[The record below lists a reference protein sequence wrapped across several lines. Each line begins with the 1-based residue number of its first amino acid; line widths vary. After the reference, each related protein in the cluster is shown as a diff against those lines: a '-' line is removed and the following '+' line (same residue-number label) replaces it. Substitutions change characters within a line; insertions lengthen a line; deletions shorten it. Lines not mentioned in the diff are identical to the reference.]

1 MQKIVNNSR
10 IRVQYAC
17 KIFRRYFLMAYF
29 DNGNQIFKDARKNHY
44 AVGAYNTNN
53 LEWTRAELRAAEE
66 TRTPL
71 LIQVSTGAA
80 KYMGGYKF
88 VKDMV
93 ADQMD
98 SMNIS
103 VPVILNLDHGDFE
116 SAKECIA
123 LGYSSVMFDGHALPT
138 EENLAKTKEIIKL
151 AHERGI
157 SVEAEIG
164 KIGENQGGGE
174 LASVEDAKKFVV
186 AGVDKL
192 ACGIGNIHGVYPADW
207 KGLNFD
213 RLKEIAEAVP
223 DTPLVLHGGSGIPED
238 QVKKAI
244 KLGIAKININ
254 TEFQLAFQDAT
265 RKYIEAEKDLDK
277 KNKGYDPRKLL
288 LPGAEAIT
296 AKMKEMISWMGT
308 KTIDDEL
315 KDASFDRSS
324 LNEE

>member
-1 MQKIVNNSR
+1 
-10 IRVQYAC
+10 
-17 KIFRRYFLMAYF
+17 MAYLV
-29 DNGNQIFKDARKNHY
+29 NGNDIFKAARENHY

-53 LEWTRAELRAAEE
+53 LEWTRALLRGAKE

-80 KYMGGYKF
+80 KYMGGYKT
-88 VKDMV
+88 VKDLV
-93 ADQMD
+93 LNEMD
-98 SMNIS
+98 NMDID
-103 VPVILNLDHGDFE
+103 VPVILNLDHGDYE

-123 LGYSSVMFDGHALPT
+123 LGYSSVMFDGHNLPT
-138 EENLAKTKEIIKL
+138 DENLAKTKEIVKL

-164 KIGENQGGGE
+164 KIGENQGADGGE
-174 LASVEDAKKFVV
+174 LASVEDAKTFVA

-192 ACGIGNIHGVYPADW
+192 ACGIGNIHGVCPEGW

-223 DTPLVLHGGSGIPED
+223 GEPLVLHGGSGIPQD
-238 QVKKAI
+238 QIEKAI

-254 TEFQLAFQDAT
+254 TEFQLAFQAAT
-265 RKYIEAEKDLDK
+265 RKYIEDKMDLDK
-277 KNKGYDPRKLL
+277 DNKGYDPRKLL
-288 LPGAEAIT
+288 RAGTDAIT
-296 AKMKEMISWMGT
+296 DSMKEMISWMGT
-308 KTIDDEL
+308 APIDSKESSVKFDE
-315 KDASFDRSS
+315 AS

>member
-1 MQKIVNNSR
+1 
-10 IRVQYAC
+10 
-17 KIFRRYFLMAYF
+17 MAYF
-29 DNGNQIFKDARKNHY
+29 VNGNDIFKKARKEHY

-53 LEWTRAELRAAEE
+53 LEWTRALLRGAEE

-80 KYMGGYKF
+80 KYMGGYKL
-88 VKDMV
+88 VKDLV
-93 ADQMD
+93 EDSMD

-103 VPVILNLDHGDFE
+103 VPVILNLDHGDYD
-116 SAKECIA
+116 SAVECIK

-164 KIGENQGGGE
+164 KIGENQGAGE
-174 LASVEDAKKFVV
+174 LASVEDAKAFVA

-192 ACGIGNIHGVYPADW
+192 ACGIGNIHGVYPEGW
-207 KGLNFD
+207 GGLNFD

-223 DTPLVLHGGSGIPED
+223 ETPLVLHGGSGIPQD
-238 QVKKAI
+238 QVEKAI
-244 KLGIAKININ
+244 SLGISKININ
-254 TEFQLAFQDAT
+254 TEFQLAFQEAT
-265 RKYIEAEKDLDK
+265 RKYIEEGKDQDK
-277 KNKGYDPRKLL
+277 SKKGYDPRKLL
-288 LPGAEAIT
+288 LPGTEAIT
-296 AKMKEMISWMGT
+296 DSMKEMISWMGT
-308 KTIDDEL
+308 PSIDDKEA
-315 KDASFDRSS
+315 DASFDRSS

>member
-1 MQKIVNNSR
+1 
-10 IRVQYAC
+10 
-17 KIFRRYFLMAYF
+17 MAYLV
-29 DNGNQIFKDARKNHY
+29 NGNDIFKAARENHY

-53 LEWTRAELRAAEE
+53 LEWTRALLRGAKE

-80 KYMGGYKF
+80 KYMGGYKT
-88 VKDMV
+88 VKDLV
-93 ADQMD
+93 LNEMD
-98 SMNIS
+98 NMDID
-103 VPVILNLDHGDFE
+103 VPVILNLDHGDYE

-123 LGYSSVMFDGHALPT
+123 LGYSSVMFDGHNLPT
-138 EENLAKTKEIIKL
+138 DENLAKTKEIVKL

-164 KIGENQGGGE
+164 KIGENQGADGGE
-174 LASVEDAKKFVV
+174 LASVEDAKTFVA

-192 ACGIGNIHGVYPADW
+192 ACGIGNIHGVYPEGW

-223 DTPLVLHGGSGIPED
+223 GEPLVLHGGSGIPQD
-238 QVKKAI
+238 QIEKAI

-254 TEFQLAFQDAT
+254 TEFQLAFQAAT
-265 RKYIEAEKDLDK
+265 RKYIEDKMDLDK
-277 KNKGYDPRKLL
+277 GNKGYDPRKLL
-288 LPGAEAIT
+288 RAGTDAIT
-296 AKMKEMISWMGT
+296 DSMKEMISWMGT
-308 KTIDDEL
+308 APIDTKESSVQFDE
-315 KDASFDRSS
+315 AS

>member
-1 MQKIVNNSR
+1 
-10 IRVQYAC
+10 
-17 KIFRRYFLMAYF
+17 MAYLV
-29 DNGNQIFKDARKNHY
+29 NGNDIFKAARENHY

-53 LEWTRAELRAAEE
+53 LEWTRALLRGAKE

-80 KYMGGYKF
+80 KYMGGYKT
-88 VKDMV
+88 VKDLV
-93 ADQMD
+93 LNEMD
-98 SMNIS
+98 NMDID
-103 VPVILNLDHGDFE
+103 VPVILNLDHGDYE

-123 LGYSSVMFDGHALPT
+123 LGYSSVMFDGHNLPT
-138 EENLAKTKEIIKL
+138 DENLAKTKEIVKL

-164 KIGENQGGGE
+164 KIGENQGADGGE
-174 LASVEDAKKFVV
+174 LASVEDAKTFVA

-192 ACGIGNIHGVYPADW
+192 ACGIGNIHGVYPEGW

-223 DTPLVLHGGSGIPED
+223 GEPLVLHGGSGIPQD
-238 QVKKAI
+238 QIEKAI

-254 TEFQLAFQDAT
+254 TEFQLAFQAAT
-265 RKYIEAEKDLDK
+265 RKYIEDKMDLDK
-277 KNKGYDPRKLL
+277 DNKGYDPRKLL
-288 LPGAEAIT
+288 RAGTDAIT
-296 AKMKEMISWMGT
+296 DSMKEMISWMGT
-308 KTIDDEL
+308 APIDSKESSVKFDE
-315 KDASFDRSS
+315 AS

>member
-1 MQKIVNNSR
+1 
-10 IRVQYAC
+10 
-17 KIFRRYFLMAYF
+17 MAYF

-80 KYMGGYKF
+80 KYMGGYKT
-88 VKDMV
+88 VKDLV
-93 ADQMD
+93 LNEMD
-98 SMNIS
+98 NMDID

-123 LGYSSVMFDGHALPT
+123 LGYSSVMFDGHNLPT
-138 EENLAKTKEIIKL
+138 DENLAKTKEIVKL

-164 KIGENQGGGE
+164 KIGENQGADGGE
-174 LASVEDAKKFVV
+174 LASVEDAKTFVA

-192 ACGIGNIHGVYPADW
+192 ACGIGNIHGVYPEGW
-207 KGLNFD
+207 TGLNFD

-223 DTPLVLHGGSGIPED
+223 NEPLVLHGGSGIPQD
-238 QVKKAI
+238 QIEKAI
-244 KLGIAKININ
+244 QLGIAKININ
-254 TEFQLAFQDAT
+254 TEFQLAFQAAT
-265 RKYIEAEKDLDK
+265 RKYIEDKMDLDK
-277 KNKGYDPRKLL
+277 GNKGYDPRKLL
-288 LPGAEAIT
+288 RAGTDAIT
-296 AKMKEMISWMGT
+296 DSMKEMISWMGT
-308 KTIDDEL
+308 APIDSKESSVQFDE
-315 KDASFDRSS
+315 AS

>member
-1 MQKIVNNSR
+1 
-10 IRVQYAC
+10 
-17 KIFRRYFLMAYF
+17 MAYLV
-29 DNGNQIFKDARKNHY
+29 NGNDIFKAARKNHY

-53 LEWTRAELRAAEE
+53 LEWTRALIKGAKE

-80 KYMGGYKF
+80 KYMGGYKT
-88 VKDMV
+88 VRDLV
-93 ADQMD
+93 LNEMD
-98 SMNIS
+98 NMDVD
-103 VPVILNLDHGDFE
+103 VPVILNLDHGDYE

-123 LGYSSVMFDGHALPT
+123 LGYSSVMFDGHKLPV
-138 EENLAKTKEIIKL
+138 EENLEKTKEIVKL

-164 KIGENQGGGE
+164 KIGENQGADGGE
-174 LASVEDAKKFVV
+174 LASVEDAKRFVA

-213 RLKEIAEAVP
+213 RLKEIADAV
-223 DTPLVLHGGSGIPED
+223 DVPLVLHGGSGIPQD
-238 QVKKAI
+238 QIKKAI
-244 KLGIAKININ
+244 SLGIAKININ
-254 TEFQLAFQDAT
+254 TEFQLAFQEAT

-277 KNKGYDPRKLL
+277 ANTGYDPRKLL
-288 LPGAEAIT
+288 RAGTDAIT
-296 AKMKEMISWMGT
+296 ESMKEMISWMGT
-308 KTIDDEL
+308 RPIDGKDSVVKFDE
-315 KDASFDRSS
+315 AS

>member
-1 MQKIVNNSR
+1 
-10 IRVQYAC
+10 
-17 KIFRRYFLMAYF
+17 MAYLV
-29 DNGNQIFKDARKNHY
+29 NGNDIFKAARENHY

-53 LEWTRAELRAAEE
+53 LEWTRALLRGAKE

-80 KYMGGYKF
+80 KYMGGYKT
-88 VKDMV
+88 VKDLV
-93 ADQMD
+93 LNEMD
-98 SMNIS
+98 NMDID
-103 VPVILNLDHGDFE
+103 VPVILNLDHGDYE

-123 LGYSSVMFDGHALPT
+123 LGYSSVMFDGHNLPT
-138 EENLAKTKEIIKL
+138 DENLAKTKEIVKL

-164 KIGENQGGGE
+164 KIGENQGADGGE
-174 LASVEDAKKFVV
+174 LASVEDAKTFVA

-192 ACGIGNIHGVYPADW
+192 ACGIGNIHGVYPEGW

-223 DTPLVLHGGSGIPED
+223 GEPLVLHGGSGIPQD
-238 QVKKAI
+238 QIEKAI

-254 TEFQLAFQDAT
+254 TEFQLAFQAAT
-265 RKYIEAEKDLDK
+265 RKYIEDKMDLDK
-277 KNKGYDPRKLL
+277 GNKGYDPRKLL
-288 LPGAEAIT
+288 RAGTDAIT
-296 AKMKEMISWMGT
+296 DSMKEMISWMGT
-308 KTIDDEL
+308 APIDSKESSVKFDE
-315 KDASFDRSS
+315 AS

>member
-1 MQKIVNNSR
+1 
-10 IRVQYAC
+10 
-17 KIFRRYFLMAYF
+17 MAYF
-29 DNGNQIFKDARKNHY
+29 VNGNDIFKKARKEHY

-53 LEWTRAELRAAEE
+53 LEWTRALLRGAEE

-80 KYMGGYKF
+80 KYMGGYKL
-88 VKDMV
+88 VKDLV
-93 ADQMD
+93 EDSMD

-103 VPVILNLDHGDFE
+103 VPVILNLDHGDYD
-116 SAKECIA
+116 SAIECIK

-164 KIGENQGGGE
+164 KIGENQGAGE
-174 LASVEDAKKFVV
+174 LASVEDAKAFVA

-192 ACGIGNIHGVYPADW
+192 ACGIGNIHGVYPEGW
-207 KGLNFD
+207 SGLNFD

-223 DTPLVLHGGSGIPED
+223 ETPLVLHGGSGIP
-238 QVKKAI
+238 QNQIKKAI
-244 KLGIAKININ
+244 SLGISKININ
-254 TEFQLAFQDAT
+254 TEFQLAFQEAT
-265 RKYIEAEKDLDK
+265 RKYIEEGKDQDK
-277 KNKGYDPRKLL
+277 SKKGYDPRKLL
-288 LPGAEAIT
+288 LPGTEAIT
-296 AKMKEMISWMGT
+296 DSMKEMISWMGT
-308 KTIDDEL
+308 PSIDDKEA
-315 KDASFDRSS
+315 DASFDRSS

>member
-1 MQKIVNNSR
+1 
-10 IRVQYAC
+10 
-17 KIFRRYFLMAYF
+17 MAYLV
-29 DNGNQIFKDARKNHY
+29 NGNDIFKAARENHY

-53 LEWTRAELRAAEE
+53 LEWTRALLRGAKE

-80 KYMGGYKF
+80 KYMGGYKT
-88 VKDMV
+88 VKDLV
-93 ADQMD
+93 LNEMD
-98 SMNIS
+98 NMDID
-103 VPVILNLDHGDFE
+103 VPVILNLDHGDYE

-138 EENLAKTKEIIKL
+138 DENLAKTKEIIKL

-164 KIGENQGGGE
+164 KIGENQGADGGE
-174 LASVEDAKKFVV
+174 LASVEDAKTFVA

-192 ACGIGNIHGVYPADW
+192 ACGIGNIHGVYPEGW

-223 DTPLVLHGGSGIPED
+223 GEPLVLHGGSGIPQD
-238 QVKKAI
+238 QIEKAI

-254 TEFQLAFQDAT
+254 TEFQLAFQAAT
-265 RKYIEAEKDLDK
+265 RKYIEDKMDLDK
-277 KNKGYDPRKLL
+277 GNKGYDPRKLL
-288 LPGAEAIT
+288 RAGTDAIT
-296 AKMKEMISWMGT
+296 DSMKEMISWMGT
-308 KTIDDEL
+308 APIDSKESSVKFDE
-315 KDASFDRSS
+315 AS

>member
-1 MQKIVNNSR
+1 
-10 IRVQYAC
+10 
-17 KIFRRYFLMAYF
+17 MAYF
-29 DNGNQIFKDARKNHY
+29 VNGTEIFREARKHHY

-93 ADQMD
+93 EDQMD
-98 SMNIS
+98 AMNIS

-123 LGYSSVMFDGHALPT
+123 LGYSSVMFDGHNLPT
-138 EENLAKTKEIIKL
+138 DENLAKTKEIVKL

-164 KIGENQGGGE
+164 KIGENQGADGGE
-174 LASVEDAKKFVV
+174 LASVEDAKTFVA

-192 ACGIGNIHGVYPADW
+192 ACGIGNIHGVYPEGW
-207 KGLNFD
+207 TGLNFD

-223 DTPLVLHGGSGIPED
+223 NEPLVLHGGSGIPQD
-238 QVKKAI
+238 QIEKAI
-244 KLGIAKININ
+244 QLGIAKININ
-254 TEFQLAFQDAT
+254 TEFQLAFQAAT
-265 RKYIEAEKDLDK
+265 RKYIEDKMDLDK
-277 KNKGYDPRKLL
+277 GNKGYDPRKLL
-288 LPGAEAIT
+288 RAGTDAIT
-296 AKMKEMISWMGT
+296 DSMKEMISWMGT
-308 KTIDDEL
+308 APIDTKESSVQFDE
-315 KDASFDRSS
+315 AS

>member
-1 MQKIVNNSR
+1 
-10 IRVQYAC
+10 
-17 KIFRRYFLMAYF
+17 MAYLV
-29 DNGNQIFKDARKNHY
+29 NGNDIFKAARKNHY

-53 LEWTRAELRAAEE
+53 LEWTRALIKGAKE

-80 KYMGGYKF
+80 KYMGGYKT
-88 VKDMV
+88 VRDLV
-93 ADQMD
+93 LNEMD
-98 SMNIS
+98 NMDVD
-103 VPVILNLDHGDFE
+103 VPVILNLDHGDYE

-123 LGYSSVMFDGHALPT
+123 LGYSSVMFDGHKLPV
-138 EENLAKTKEIIKL
+138 EENLEKTKEIVKL

-164 KIGENQGGGE
+164 KIGENQGADGGE
-174 LASVEDAKKFVV
+174 LASVEDAKRFVA

-213 RLKEIAEAVP
+213 RLKEIADAV
-223 DTPLVLHGGSGIPED
+223 DVPLVLHGGSGIPQD
-238 QVKKAI
+238 QIKKAI
-244 KLGIAKININ
+244 SLGIAKININ
-254 TEFQLAFQDAT
+254 TEFQLAFQEAT

-277 KNKGYDPRKLL
+277 ATKGYDPRKLL
-288 LPGAEAIT
+288 RAGTDAIT
-296 AKMKEMISWMGT
+296 ESMKEMISWMGT
-308 KTIDDEL
+308 RPIDGKDSVVKFDE
-315 KDASFDRSS
+315 AS